1 LKKKLLIKKGK
12 IHPKKSNKKIRT
24 KLDKKK
30 LNEIKCLGTK
40 LEKETLKNI
49 KSKKNIKKKQ
59 GLKLIEIKSKG
70 HN

>member
-1 LKKKLLIKKGK
+1 
-12 IHPKKSNKKIRT
+12 
-24 KLDKKK
+24 LDKKK

-59 GLKLIEIKSKG
+59 GPKLIEIKSKG